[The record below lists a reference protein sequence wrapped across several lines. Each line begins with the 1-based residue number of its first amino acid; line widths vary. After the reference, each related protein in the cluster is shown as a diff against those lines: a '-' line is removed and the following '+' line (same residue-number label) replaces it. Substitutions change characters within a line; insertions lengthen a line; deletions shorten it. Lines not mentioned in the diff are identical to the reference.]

1 MHVLAVSIT
10 AVPIASTKNTST
22 AFISTNRVM
31 LTPYNCSAVLHSCFS
46 SDVIFTDS
54 DLCGQDFAQWHVESH
69 IAHLDMVPFLFKG
82 LVPFILAPDPDWRLL
97 S

>member
-1 MHVLAVSIT
+1 
-10 AVPIASTKNTST
+10 
-22 AFISTNRVM
+22 M
-31 LTPYNCSAVLHSCFS
+31 LTSSNCSAGLHSCFS

-82 LVPFILAPDPDWRLL
+82 LVPLFLHLTLTGGCFPRRPEFLFNL
-97 S
+97 FMEV